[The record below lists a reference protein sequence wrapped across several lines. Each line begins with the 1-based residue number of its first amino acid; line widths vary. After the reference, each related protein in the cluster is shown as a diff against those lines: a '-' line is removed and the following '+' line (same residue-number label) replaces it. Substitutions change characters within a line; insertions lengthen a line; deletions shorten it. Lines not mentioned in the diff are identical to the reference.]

1 MGMDGKILP
10 SRVVHDTAGKP
21 MPRPPDKAAIGG
33 AAMAPNNSHISPEV
47 RADLGKLLPEQRA
60 EILRVADSK

>member
-1 MGMDGKILP
+1 MPVKFPTRPVTQNSPNQAPTMNPNDG
-10 SRVVHDTAGKP
+10 
-21 MPRPPDKAAIGG
+21 
-33 AAMAPNNSHISPEV
+33 SHISPAV